1 MSARSEAR
9 SGDRSDSGSAS
20 PRATAGKARRVEIY
34 DTTLR
39 DGTQG
44 EGVNYTVRDKIAVAL
59 KLDEFGVA
67 VIEGGWPGSNP
78 RDAAFFDDI
87 RREKL
92 QHAVIAA
99 FGSTIRPGKAP
110 SADANMK
117 ALLDAG
123 TPVVTIVAKTWD
135 LHVHE
140 DLRIELDENLELISK
155 SVAYLKKR
163 VDRVILDAEH
173 YFDGVRANPAYALS
187 CLRAAS
193 EAGADLLCLCDTR
206 GGSLP
211 GDVTAATIEAASLGT
226 ALGIHCHNDSGLAVA
241 NSLAAIEAGA
251 VQVQGT
257 INGFGERCG
266 NANLCT
272 VIPNLQ
278 IKMGYQCVSPAQLA
292 RITDVSRYC
301 AELANVEIE
310 KRMPYVGRSA
320 FAHKGGLHVAA
331 VRKNA
336 VTYEHVD
343 PKIVGNEQRVLV
355 SDLSGRSNV
364 VHKAEQFGI
373 DVEGRHD
380 ELASLLGHLKELE
393 HSGFQFEGADAS
405 FELLMRRNLH
415 PFERFFRL
423 IGFRVTD
430 ERRSEEGYTRCEAT
444 VMVEGPDGA
453 VEHTAA
459 EGNGPVSALD
469 RALRKALTKFYPS
482 IEKVQL
488 HDYKVR
494 VLDGKNG
501 TESRVRVLMESGDGE
516 RRWGTVGVSHN
527 VVEASWQALVD
538 SVVYHL
544 LKQEERS
551 DVEKEERSDVEKEE
565 RSSVTKAPRS
575 AAAVG
580 KPRKRT

>member
-1 MSARSEAR
+1 MSGPRPGAH
-9 SGDRSDSGSAS
+9 DRGAS
-20 PRATAGKARRVEIY
+20 PDRPAATRAPAGAKAGVRTIEIY

-44 EGVNYTVRDKIAVAL
+44 EGVNYTVRDKIAVARR
-59 KLDEFGVA
+59 LDEFGVS

-78 RDAAFFDDI
+78 RDAAFFEEI

-92 QHAVIAA
+92 RHAKIAA
-99 FGSTIRPGKAP
+99 FGSTVRPGKAP
-110 SADANMK
+110 SADASMK
-117 ALLDAG
+117 ALLDAE

-140 DLRIELDENLELISK
+140 DLRIELDENLELISR
-155 SVAYLKKR
+155 SIAFLKKR

-173 YFDGVRANPAYALS
+173 FFDGYTANREYALK
-187 CLRAAS
+187 CLAAAA
-193 EAGADLLCLCDTR
+193 EAGVDLLCLCDTR

-211 GDVTAATIEAASLGT
+211 GHVSSATAEVATLGV
-226 ALGIHCHNDSGLAVA
+226 AMGIHCHNDSGLAVA
-241 NSLAAIEAGA
+241 NSLAAVEAGA
-251 VQVQGT
+251 SQVQGT

-266 NANLCT
+266 NASLCT
-272 VIPNLQ
+272 LVPNLQ
-278 IKMGYQCVSPAQLA
+278 IKLGYRCVSPAQLSHL
-292 RITDVSRYC
+292 TELSRFC
-301 AELANVEIE
+301 AELANVELE
-310 KRMPYVGRSA
+310 RRLPYVGRSA

-336 VTYEHVD
+336 VTYEHIS
-343 PKIVGNEQRVLV
+343 PSLVGNEQRVLV

-415 PFERFFRL
+415 PFRRFFKL
-423 IGFRVTD
+423 VGFRVID
-430 ERRSEEGYTRCEAT
+430 EKRTEEGRTVCEAT
-444 VMVEGPDGA
+444 VMIEAPDGA

-459 EGNGPVSALD
+459 EGNGPVNALD
-469 RALRKALTKFYPS
+469 KALRKALTKFYPS

-494 VLDGKNG
+494 VLDGING
-501 TESRVRVLMESGDGE
+501 TESRVRVLIESSDGE
-516 RRWGTVGVSHN
+516 NRWGTVGVSHN

-544 LKQEERS
+544 LKQEEKRGKRSARVAVAAGAARVPEKGEGRS
-551 DVEKEERSDVEKEE
+551 DR
-565 RSSVTKAPRS
+565 
-575 AAAVG
+575 
-580 KPRKRT
+580 